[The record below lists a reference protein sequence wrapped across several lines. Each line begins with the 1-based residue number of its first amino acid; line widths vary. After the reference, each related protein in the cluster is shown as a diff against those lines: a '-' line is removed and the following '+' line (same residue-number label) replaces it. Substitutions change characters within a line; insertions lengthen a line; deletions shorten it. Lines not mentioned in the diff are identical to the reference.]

1 MAAPEWGWAAS
12 LRGGGSGC
20 VQGWAEEWCRWL
32 ARPSVV
38 LKAGGTHR
46 ALLLP
51 ALPTFCQVVF
61 CFFFLLPALQKWQ
74 LSFSV
79 SLYLSVR
86 NLSPVHVPAATFV
99 LYSFFAGEEVCPSAP
114 QQRPGPRASRLQTP
128 SKFRHLDLGQLA
140 CFITMEQWKLTAIVH
155 QLQARHLVQTWLGQE
170 ITPGCHV
177 RGEGAHRGGTASC
190 LWPTVAAPWWVWRR
204 IPPNPIHMSAQ
215 QARTWG
221 NRWQE
226 WGTGCGARRAPPLWP
241 WWGEWTIPLQDAD
254 TGLHGTTGSFFF

>member
-1 MAAPEWGWAAS
+1 MQKGAWQEQATGAWLPLSGDE
-12 LRGGGSGC
+12 LRPYVGEAQGVSRGEQRSG
-20 VQGWAEEWCRWL
+20 V
-32 ARPSVV
+32 
-38 LKAGGTHR
+38 GGTHR

-140 CFITMEQWKLTAIVH
+140 CFITMEQ
-155 QLQARHLVQTWLGQE
+155 
-170 ITPGCHV
+170 
-177 RGEGAHRGGTASC
+177 
-190 LWPTVAAPWWVWRR
+190 
-204 IPPNPIHMSAQ
+204 
-215 QARTWG
+215 
-221 NRWQE
+221 
-226 WGTGCGARRAPPLWP
+226 
-241 WWGEWTIPLQDAD
+241 
-254 TGLHGTTGSFFF
+254 